1 MDSNT
6 TLLDDDLSNHSN
18 QTIPLYLTYIK
29 LFGLT
34 VGVPLVTIPAL
45 IVIAIIVKNRQQ
57 RNIRNI
63 FFVNFLIA
71 DIVFALIHW
80 SIGSTMI
87 IPYLF
92 DFPNLN
98 CTIAH
103 MLIRISVLASRI
115 MFLPITI
122 NRFIGVAFPFS
133 HKRIMNTKTIIAIIS
148 CLWLFI
154 LLVSYISR
162 VDNFELILAFG
173 ECQPKQTSRLTGLV
187 TVASLITSIVIITT
201 TSIYLRYRIIK
212 SNRFFH
218 SVKRSAAEERKS
230 IKAGRLVEVL
240 QEQLKPTLSVFIA
253 GGIDG
258 AFSLLMAIII
268 ITTIIFMPSTFLYV
282 KQLVLIPLQY
292 CQSVSHSLVYGFRD
306 KDIRKKLLN
315 LIKFNQKHSKV
326 VVLNRD

>member
-6 TLLDDDLSNHSN
+6 TLLDVLSDHSN

-57 RNIRNI
+57 RNTNNI
-63 FFVNFLIA
+63 FFVNLLIA
-71 DIVFALIHW
+71 DIGFSLIYW
-80 SIGSTMI
+80 SIESTMI
-87 IPYLF
+87 ILYLF

-98 CTIAH
+98 CGIVH
-103 MLIRISVLASRI
+103 MLIRISVLASRL

-122 NRFIGVAFPFS
+122 NRFINIAFPFS
-133 HKRIMNTKTIIAIIS
+133 HKRIMNTKTVITIIS
-148 CLWLFI
+148 SLWLFI
-154 LLVSYISR
+154 PTITYISK
-162 VDNFELILAFG
+162 VDHFELILQFG
-173 ECQPKQTSRLTGLV
+173 ECQPKQMSRLTSLV
-187 TVASLITSIVIITT
+187 TVGTLITSIVVITT

-230 IKAGRLVEVL
+230 VKAGKLVEVL

-258 AFSLLMAIII
+258 AFSLLAAITI
-268 ITTIIFMPSTFLYV
+268 ITTIIFMPSTL
-282 KQLVLIPLQY
+282 
-292 CQSVSHSLVYGFRD
+292 
-306 KDIRKKLLN
+306 
-315 LIKFNQKHSKV
+315 
-326 VVLNRD
+326 